1 MTPDKDIVELP
12 RITPTVLTAE
22 EKSNLSHQFDKRIA
36 EAKSIDEVFNAPSTL
51 SLSDVEDEEVE
62 VTGWRFLP
70 SSERY
75 ANSEGGTGYF
85 VVMETDKGVITAGA
99 RSVVLKLAKAAELG
113 ATLPLVLT
121 FHSSVSGNNRR
132 VWDVSLIREG

>member
-1 MTPDKDIVELP
+1 MTPDKEVAEVVHIQ
-12 RITPTVLTAE
+12 PTVLTAE
-22 EKSNLSHQFDKRIA
+22 EKSGLSAQFDKRIA
-36 EAKSIDEVFNAPSTL
+36 QATSIEEVFNAPSTL
-51 SLSDVEDEEVE
+51 SLADVEGEEVE

-75 ANSEGGTGYF
+75 ANSEGGVGYF
-85 VVMETDKGVITAGA
+85 VVMETDRGIITAGA

-121 FHSSVSGNNRR
+121 FHSSMSGNNRR